1 MKVTSFNAD
10 WLFWKEGQEASKT
23 QVTLP
28 HDAMILEKRDPE
40 LPQGS
45 NTGYFPGGKYVYSK
59 TFLAEEGLRGQSVML
74 FFEGV
79 YMNAK
84 VSLNGEPVGGWIYGY
99 TGFPVDLTEKLRIG
113 EENTI
118 TVTVDNSQ
126 TPNSRWYSGS
136 GIYRPVWLW
145 TGSQTHI
152 APEGLMA
159 ETVSVEPAV
168 LRVRA
173 EVIGEADRIRY
184 SVLDGET
191 IIATAEGTGDGSAV
205 EIPVPGAK
213 LWTAETPNLYTV
225 CAEVIK
231 DDRVMDTAEIRTGLR
246 VLSWSAEQGLQINGE
261 TVRLRGG
268 CIHHDHGILGA
279 CAYEKSE
286 CRRVRKLKEF
296 GFNAIRFSHY
306 PAGLG
311 LLKACDELGMY
322 ILDES
327 FDQWRVPNT
336 KYDYSTVFDQE
347 WRKDLTALAKKDV
360 SHPSVILYCIGNEIG
375 DTGRSYGGALAK
387 EMVDCIH
394 AVDST
399 RPITLANN
407 VYISYMSH
415 VMEEKEAE
423 SNAPFG
429 SIEFNNLAAELPKIR
444 AELTV
449 EKLEKAIGPSHDVVD
464 IAGYNYATDLYQKI
478 HELRPNRVF
487 LSSETLP
494 AKMAENWRIV
504 RENDWVIGDFLWTAW
519 DYLGEAGVGLPV
531 YGTDKADFSKPYP
544 CLTAACG
551 SFDLNGNPEAAAY
564 YEAILWGKFDKPF
577 IAVRPVNHSGE
588 PFTVGG
594 WRLTD
599 AVDCWT
605 WPGCEGKTAE
615 VIVYSPGMEVELLL
629 NGSTIARKPMEDCKA
644 VFELP
649 YRPGKLTAI
658 CYGADG
664 QELSRAEL
672 KTAGDAC
679 LLRAEPEE
687 TSLTATENDIV
698 YVPIRLTDEAG
709 TLRMNDERSISVA
722 VQGPAELIALGSA
735 RPDPEESYQKTH
747 FHAWHGAVLA
757 VIRLTGIP
765 GDITISA
772 SAEGCESAMA
782 HLRAL

>member
-1 MKVTSFNAD
+1 MK
-10 WLFWKEGQEASKT
+10 
-23 QVTLP
+23 
-28 HDAMILEKRDPE
+28 
-40 LPQGS
+40 
-45 NTGYFPGGKYVYSK
+45 
-59 TFLAEEGLRGQSVML
+59 
-74 FFEGV
+74 
-79 YMNAK
+79 
-84 VSLNGEPVGGWIYGY
+84 
-99 TGFPVDLTEKLRIG
+99 
-113 EENTI
+113 
-118 TVTVDNSQ
+118 
-126 TPNSRWYSGS
+126 
-136 GIYRPVWLW
+136 
-145 TGSQTHI
+145 
-152 APEGLMA
+152 
-159 ETVSVEPAV
+159 
-168 LRVRA
+168 
-173 EVIGEADRIRY
+173 
-184 SVLDGET
+184 
-191 IIATAEGTGDGSAV
+191 
-205 EIPVPGAK
+205 
-213 LWTAETPNLYTV
+213 
-225 CAEVIK
+225 
-231 DDRVMDTAEIRTGLR
+231 
-246 VLSWSAEQGLQINGE
+246 
-261 TVRLRGG
+261 
-268 CIHHDHGILGA
+268 
-279 CAYEKSE
+279 
-286 CRRVRKLKEF
+286 KLKEF

-599 AVDCWT
+599 AV
-605 WPGCEGKTAE
+605 
-615 VIVYSPGMEVELLL
+615 
-629 NGSTIARKPMEDCKA
+629 
-644 VFELP
+644 F
-649 YRPGKLTAI
+649 
-658 CYGADG
+658 
-664 QELSRAEL
+664 LS
-672 KTAGDAC
+672 
-679 LLRAEPEE
+679 
-687 TSLTATENDIV
+687 V
-698 YVPIRLTDEAG
+698 
-709 TLRMNDERSISVA
+709 SV
-722 VQGPAELIALGSA
+722 
-735 RPDPEESYQKTH
+735 T
-747 FHAWHGAVLA
+747 
-757 VIRLTGIP
+757 
-765 GDITISA
+765 
-772 SAEGCESAMA
+772 
-782 HLRAL
+782 